1 MQRCAWTAFGHA
13 RLDDH
18 ARERFG
24 RSGRWVRD
32 LAALGEAAGV
42 SPALLAALTGADGGR
57 ALGRVAAILIAR
69 AAAPDSIDDWIEFAR
84 RESVRDLRGAL
95 RRARAS
101 SDAANA
107 GPPADDPQARVESGA
122 AADPGRDDAPASTV
136 AAPMSTDATDDPDD
150 DRVLFSVPIPRPV
163 MVAFDETLDLY
174 RAVEGRDASVTSF
187 VEALVGEAQA
197 ARPLDATSY
206 VSPLLHGRDQAR
218 VEAALRRSTS
228 AWETL
233 PPPAPATGPAPVTGA
248 APATGPAP
256 ATGCAPAP
264 APGPA
269 PALTPEDEAPATDPA
284 GGMEAILAGIGRSMR
299 RFGVIEMAA
308 GHGDDADLDRQIR
321 ALIDLENDLE
331 ARLSALLAEMSERGM
346 WATLMFGSVGHYA
359 EERLGLSRSRTGER
373 VRLTRAL
380 RGHPRL
386 AAACAS
392 GQVSADAAAII
403 HRLIGDESVDADTE
417 EAWVR
422 HASEATVKRLRQE
435 ARAIGRYCARIDHS
449 RIGHAR
455 NGHPHTHHPRTDHPP
470 TNGDP
475 DAHAPRPLDD
485 SAWHASLRRESGT
498 TMSRVLEMGWRA
510 AGRPAARS
518 GDVPEPDVFQLLPA
532 EPDVFLRL
540 RLPGDLAIDLVAAI
554 ESARADLERAAAAS
568 AWDEP
573 WSVSDPTPAQFV
585 ARVEFIR
592 GRRLPTWVGLLA
604 LLEDF
609 ARTWDHDAGAPDGRD
624 EAIFVRDGWRCAAPG
639 CTSRRHLEDHHIVYR
654 SRGGGDGHGNR
665 VTLCR
670 FHHQRGEH
678 GGLMSVRGAAPIGL
692 TWRLGRPDVSVGYRN
707 ERRIDAP

>member
-1 MQRCAWTAFGHA
+1 MRRRPWTEFGHA

-32 LAALGEAAGV
+32 LAALGEAAGA
-42 SPALLAALTGADGGR
+42 SPALLTALTGADGGR
-57 ALGRVAAILIAR
+57 PLGRVAALLIAR
-69 AAAPDSIDDWIEFAR
+69 AGAPDSIDDWIEFAR
-84 RESVRDLRGAL
+84 RESVRDLRAAL
-95 RRARAS
+95 RRARTA

-107 GPPADDPQARVESGA
+107 GPPG
-122 AADPGRDDAPASTV
+122 DDAPASTV
-136 AAPMSTDATDDPDD
+136 GGDDPDE
-150 DRVLFSVPIPRPV
+150 DRVRFSVPIPRPV
-163 MVAFDETLDLY
+163 MAAFDETLDLY
-174 RAVEGRDASVTSF
+174 RAVEGRDATVTSF
-187 VEALVGEAQA
+187 VEALVGEARA
-197 ARPLDATSY
+197 ARPEAATSFI
-206 VSPLLHGRDQAR
+206 SPFMHGRDQAR

-233 PPPAPATGPAPVTGA
+233 PPPAPV
-248 APATGPAP
+248 TGPAP
-256 ATGCAPAP
+256 A
-264 APGPA
+264 
-269 PALTPEDEAPATDPA
+269 PEAEVPSTDPA
-284 GGMEAILAGIGRSMR
+284 AGIEAILVGIGRSMR
-299 RFGVIEMAA
+299 RFAEIEWAA
-308 GHGDDADLDRQIR
+308 GHGDEAELDRQIR
-321 ALIDLENDLE
+321 ALIDFENDLE

>member
-1 MQRCAWTAFGHA
+1 MRRRSWTEFGHA
-13 RLDDH
+13 SLDDH

-32 LAALGEAAGV
+32 LAALGEAAGA

-57 ALGRVAAILIAR
+57 PLGRVAALLIAR
-69 AAAPDSIDDWIEFAR
+69 ADAPDSIDDWIEFAR
-84 RESVRDLRGAL
+84 RESVRDLRAAL
-95 RRARAS
+95 RRARAAT
-101 SDAANA
+101 DAATDRAN
-107 GPPADDPQARVESGA
+107 
-122 AADPGRDDAPASTV
+122 ADPGGDGAPAFTV
-136 AAPMSTDATDDPDD
+136 AGDDPDD
-150 DRVLFSVPIPRPV
+150 DRVRFSVPVPFSV
-163 MVAFDETLDLY
+163 LVAFDETLDLY
-174 RAVEGRDASVTSF
+174 RAVEGRDATVTSF
-187 VEALVGEAQA
+187 VEALVGEARA
-197 ARPLDATSY
+197 ARPLDATSF
-206 VSPLLHGRDQAR
+206 VSPLLHGRDQPQ

-233 PPPAPATGPAPVTGA
+233 PPPAPT
-248 APATGPAP
+248 
-256 ATGCAPAP
+256 
-264 APGPA
+264 
-269 PALTPEDEAPATDPA
+269 
-284 GGMEAILAGIGRSMR
+284 GMEAILAGIGRSMR
-299 RFGVIEMAA
+299 RFGEIERAA
-308 GHGDDADLDRQIR
+308 GHGDGAELDRQIR
-321 ALIDLENDLE
+321 ALIDFENDLE

-392 GQVSADAAAII
+392 GEVSADAAAII
-403 HRLIGDESVDADTE
+403 HRLIGNESVDADTE

-422 HASEATVKRLRQE
+422 HATEATVKRLRQE
-435 ARAIGRYCARIDHS
+435 ARAIGRYRARLDPYRVRIDHS
-449 RIGHAR
+449 RTD
-455 NGHPHTHHPRTDHPP
+455 NPRIDNPRIDHPP
-470 TNGDP
+470 TAGVP
-475 DAHAPRPLDD
+475 VTAAPRPLDD
-485 SAWHASLRRESGT
+485 SAWHASLRREAGAT
-498 TMSRVLEMGWRA
+498 ISRVLAMGWRA
-510 AGRPAARS
+510 AGRPAASS
-518 GDVPEPDVFQLLPA
+518 GDASSGDASSGDAPEPDVFQLLPA
-532 EPDVFLRL
+532 EPDVFLKL

-554 ESARADLERAAAAS
+554 ESARADLEGAAAAS

-573 WSVSDPTPAQFV
+573 WSVSDPAPAQFV

-592 GRRLPTWVGLLA
+592 GRRLPMWVGLLA

-624 EAIFVRDGWRCAAPG
+624 DAIFVRDGWRCAAPG

-678 GGLMSVRGAAPIGL
+678 GGLMSVRGEAPINL
-692 TWRLGRPDVSVGYRN
+692 TWRLGRPDVTVVYRN
-707 ERRIDAP
+707 ERRVSVLGAP